1 MKMKGNMR
9 HYTIHKFILSEFSRA
24 TILLAL
30 ALLVPACRRQPQPG
44 KVESITFQSG
54 EFNIVGDLRLREARR
69 GPFPVVLFVH
79 GDAPG
84 VNRTL
89 PFEVKSMAEF
99 IRRGILAYQN
109 LNL

>member
-24 TILLAL
+24 TILL

-89 PFEVKSMAEF
+89 SFEVKSLAEF
-99 IRRGILAYQN
+99 IRRGIPAYQN
-109 LNL
+109 LYL